1 MVLGLIILLSTCFYS
16 WGPKLDTRHIISVLS
31 LIFRVLPYVLFI
43 LFCRVG
49 VFYILNPT
57 AINDEN
63 NILELLISSSFVG
76 LLGVI
81 PELFILICIVF
92 EILYEI
98 FMQWF
103 QKKVIDSNRLAR
115 FFGFKKGKGD
125 NMSKVSKMLSL
136 NEMSLD
142 NSKNQLVMED

>member
-1 MVLGLIILLSTCFYS
+1 VVLGLIILLSTCFYS

>member
-1 MVLGLIILLSTCFYS
+1 
-16 WGPKLDTRHIISVLS
+16 
-31 LIFRVLPYVLFI
+31 
-43 LFCRVG
+43 
-49 VFYILNPT
+49 
-57 AINDEN
+57 
-63 NILELLISSSFVG
+63 
-76 LLGVI
+76 
-81 PELFILICIVF
+81 VF

-103 QKKVIDSNRLAR
+103 QKKVIESNRLAR

-142 NSKNQLVMED
+142 NSKNQLVM